1 MILLH
6 VRSVPSGIGRRL
18 PRIALLVGVLTSA
31 LAIGGGSA
39 GASAASTVRHLYG
52 VAPVGN
58 ARELVPFDVSSTGQL
73 SERADQAVPVPA
85 SVLSVVVSR
94 DARTVYVGSQGGWDD
109 DDNQIPGTIKVFAVA
124 GDGSLSLQQ
133 TVIAPPRQM
142 VLSPDGS
149 RLFEWDDYGLV
160 VSFAIADDGS
170 LGPAIPNPSVVGSA
184 RALAV
189 TPDGS
194 TLYVAVYPQQLE
206 QYAIGVDG
214 SLTAQ
219 LPEEVGLYGCR
230 ADFLGVT
237 PDGSQLDALCY
248 NQGITLSLAS
258 GDGLAFNGSLFGTWG
273 GSPNVED
280 VRGRALYKAI
290 YPNAL
295 EHMQRQ
301 SDGTLADFPTPLIFD
316 AARVSGIAADPGGTM
331 LAVANAANTLESYAI
346 AANGSLS
353 SAPVAAISTALNSY
367 SLLAFAPD
375 QPPIAVLGSSRAGST
390 VHLDASASVAVN
402 GVVARYDWDFGD
414 GTALADGGPTPTHTY
429 AAPGDYVATVT
440 LTDSAGCSTAETFTG
455 AMSICAGSAAA
466 ATSETVH
473 VTSNPAPPPV
483 SPPVPPPS
491 PPTDPTPPASAPSPP
506 SVPEP
511 LVVPRSLTGTAG
523 VGGSRVR
530 LTWTPAPGAPPVSR
544 YLIAW
549 SSLHSAQGPTDPH
562 MRHVWTSQTHLLM
575 PGARPGT
582 TLHYAIYAVG
592 SDGRLT
598 KAGKTTIRLPR

>member
-1 MILLH
+1 M
-6 VRSVPSGIGRRL
+6 RRRL
-18 PRIALLVGVLTSA
+18 PHLALLVGVFASA
-31 LAIGGGSA
+31 LAMAGTASA
-39 GASAASTVRHLYG
+39 GVTVRHLYG
-52 VAPVGN
+52 VAQVGN
-58 ARELVPFDVSSTGQL
+58 ARELVPYDISSTGPL
-73 SERADQAVPVPA
+73 SERADQAVPVPD

-94 DARTVYVGSQGGWDD
+94 DAQTVYVGSQGGWDD
-109 DDNQIPGTIKVFAVA
+109 NDNEIPGTIEVFAVA
-124 GDGSLSLQQ
+124 ADGSLSLLQS
-133 TVIAPPRQM
+133 VVAPPRQM
-142 VLSPDGS
+142 VLAPDGS

-258 GDGLAFNGSLFGTWG
+258 GGGLAFNGSLFQTWG

-331 LAVANAANTLESYAI
+331 LAVANAANTLETYAI
-346 AANGSLS
+346 AADGSLS
-353 SAPVAAISTALNSY
+353 AGPVAAITTALNSY

-375 QPPIAVLGSSRAGST
+375 QPPIAELGSSRAGST
-390 VHLDASASVAVN
+390 VHFDASASVAVN

-414 GTALADGGPTPTHTY
+414 GTVLADGGAAATHTY
-429 AAPGDYVATVT
+429 AALGDYVATVT

-455 AMSICAGSAAA
+455 AMSICAGSPAA

-473 VTSNPAPPPV
+473 VTSDAAPPPLSPPAPPP
-483 SPPVPPPS
+483 SM
-491 PPTDPTPPASAPSPP
+491 PTEPTPPASAPSPP
-506 SVPEP
+506 GIPEP

-592 SDGRLT
+592 SDGLLT

>member
-1 MILLH
+1 M
-6 VRSVPSGIGRRL
+6 RRRL
-18 PRIALLVGVLTSA
+18 PHLALLVGVFASV
-31 LAIGGGSA
+31 LAMAGTASA
-39 GASAASTVRHLYG
+39 GVTVRHLYG
-52 VAPVGN
+52 VAQVGN
-58 ARELVPFDVSSTGQL
+58 ARELVPFDISSTGQL

-94 DARTVYVGSQGGWDD
+94 DARTVYVGSQGGWDYN
-109 DDNQIPGTIKVFAVA
+109 DNEIPGTIEVFAVA

-142 VLSPDGS
+142 VLAPDGS

-206 QYAIGVDG
+206 QYTIGVDG

-248 NQGITLSLAS
+248 NQGITLSLGA
-258 GDGLAFNGSLFGTWG
+258 GGGLDFNGSLFQTWG
-273 GSPNVED
+273 GDPNVED

-301 SDGTLADFPTPLIFD
+301 GDGTLADFPTPLIFD
-316 AARVSGIAADPGGTM
+316 AARVSGIAADPSGNT
-331 LAVANAANTLESYAI
+331 LAVANAANTLETYAI
-346 AANGSLS
+346 AADGSLS
-353 SAPVAAISTALNSY
+353 PAPVAAITTTLNSY

-375 QPPIAVLGSSRAGST
+375 QPPIAALTSSRAGST
-390 VHLDASASVAVN
+390 VRFDARASVAVN
-402 GVVARYDWDFGD
+402 GTIARYDWDFGD
-414 GTALADGGPTPTHTY
+414 GTVLADGGPAPSHTY
-429 AAPGDYVATVT
+429 AAPGDYSATVT
-440 LTDSAGCSTAETFTG
+440 LTDSVGCSTAETFTG
-455 AMSICAGSAAA
+455 AMSVCAGSTAAA
-466 ATSETVH
+466 AGQAVH
-473 VTSNPAPPPV
+473 VTSDAAPPPV
-483 SPPVPPPS
+483 LPPGPPPV
-491 PPTDPTPPASAPSPP
+491 TRIEPTPPSSAPPESPSGP
-506 SVPEP
+506 LAPTA
-511 LVVPRSLTGTAG
+511 LVVPRSLTGTPA
-523 VGGSRVR
+523 VRGSGVR
-530 LTWTPAPGAPPVSR
+530 LTWTPAPGAPPVTR

-549 SSLHSAQGPTDPH
+549 SSLHSAQGPADPL
-562 MRHVWTSQTHLLM
+562 MRRVWTSDTHLLM
-575 PGARPGT
+575 RGARPGT
-582 TLHYAIYAVG
+582 TLHYAIYALG
-592 SDGRLT
+592 SDGVLT

>member
-1 MILLH
+1 MA
-6 VRSVPSGIGRRL
+6 GT
-18 PRIALLVGVLTSA
+18 A
-31 LAIGGGSA
+31 SA
-39 GASAASTVRHLYG
+39 GVTVRHLYG
-52 VAPVGN
+52 VAQVGN
-58 ARELVPFDVSSTGQL
+58 ARELVPFDISSTGQL
-73 SERADQAVPVPA
+73 SERADQAVPVPD

-94 DARTVYVGSQGGWDD
+94 DAQTVYVGSQGGWDYN
-109 DDNQIPGTIKVFAVA
+109 DNEIPGTIEVFAVA
-124 GDGSLSLQQ
+124 ADGSLSLLQ
-133 TVIAPPRQM
+133 TVVAPPRQM
-142 VLSPDGS
+142 VLAPDGS

-160 VSFAIADDGS
+160 VSFAIANDGS
-170 LGPAIPNPSVVGSA
+170 LGPALPNPSVVGSA

-219 LPEEVGLYGCR
+219 LPEDVGLYGCR

-248 NQGITLSLAS
+248 NQGITLSLSS
-258 GDGLAFNGSLFGTWG
+258 GGGLAFNGSLFGTWG

-301 SDGTLADFPTPLIFD
+301 SDGTLADFSTPLIFD

-331 LAVANAANTLESYAI
+331 LAVANAANTLETYAI
-346 AANGSLS
+346 AADGSLS
-353 SAPVAAISTALNSY
+353 PAPVGAISTALNSY

-375 QPPIAVLGSSRAGST
+375 QPPIAALGSSRAGST
-390 VHLDASASVAVN
+390 VHFDASASVAVN

-414 GTALADGGPTPTHTY
+414 GTVLADGGPTATHTY
-429 AAPGDYVATVT
+429 AALGDYDATVT

-466 ATSETVH
+466 ATSEAVH

-491 PPTDPTPPASAPSPP
+491 PPTDPTPPPSAPSPP